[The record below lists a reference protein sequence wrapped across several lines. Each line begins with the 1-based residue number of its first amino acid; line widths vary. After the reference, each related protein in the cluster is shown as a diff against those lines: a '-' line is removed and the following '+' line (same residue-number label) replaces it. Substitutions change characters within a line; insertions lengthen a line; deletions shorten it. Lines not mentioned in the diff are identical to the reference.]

1 MTARVRSESYAL
13 KMRFRENTDGL
24 MLLVVKRG
32 HTLTRWIGQ
41 REGAPGYCVE
51 VVGFGFDANDSA
63 WIEYFR
69 SYSS

>member
-1 MTARVRSESYAL
+1 
-13 KMRFRENTDGL
+13 